1 MFSRDR
7 HRTAVSQDHPG
18 SSHLRITDA
27 PSLQSSIWRLIVDL
41 NLIGIVDIYV
51 QTLKINLHQ
60 EALAALTLG
69 DMQLRS
75 RLLNAGTAT
84 RGA

>member
-1 MFSRDR
+1 M
-7 HRTAVSQDHPG
+7 QK
-18 SSHLRITDA
+18 
-27 PSLQSSIWRLIVDL
+27 
-41 NLIGIVDIYV
+41 
-51 QTLKINLHQ
+51 LKINLHQ

-75 RLLNAGTAT
+75 DLLNAGTVT